1 MKRLFLFLFLVS
13 ALAATAQEKRDTAP
27 YLKFPKLP
35 AFMLLMPDSGE
46 VFNTYY
52 IPEGKPTVLIFFS
65 PDCEHCQQTAKS
77 IVAKKDSLKEVQFYF
92 FTPAR
97 LQLLKSFVADT
108 KLMELNHIKVG
119 KDYDTFFPVYYS
131 TQYVPFIAVYN
142 AQKRFVR
149 KWEGRMKMEEFME
162 QMTSMQATLKDA
174 KKQ

>member
-1 MKRLFLFLFLVS
+1 MKRLFLSLFLVN
-13 ALAATAQEKRDTAP
+13 ALAASAQEKRDTAP

-92 FTPAR
+92 FTPVR
-97 LQLLKSFVADT
+97 LELLKNFITDT
-108 KLMELNHIKVG
+108 KLMELNHVKAG
-119 KDYDTFFPVYYS
+119 KDFDTFFPVYYS
-131 TQYVPFIAVYN
+131 TQYVPFIAVYD

-149 KWEGRMKMEEFME
+149 KWEGRMKIEEFMG
-162 QMTSMQATLKDA
+162 QMIGMQAASKSAT
-174 KKQ
+174 KQ